1 MLQVSS
7 PNIFWFSSYITNR
20 KQYVKVGNIESSL
33 KTITCGVPQGST
45 LGLLLFLLYI
55 NDLPKSSKKLTFRI
69 FADDTN
75 MFYSSKD
82 PEQLQ
87 SVINEEL
94 GKVLKFCAAN
104 MLSINFKKTNYMIIT
119 SPKKKTNIRIT
130 ACNIEQKS
138 QIKYLGVF
146 IDEHL
151 KWDAQLQ
158 HINNKITKNIGI
170 LFKLRHYV
178 PISTLKQLYYTL
190 IYPYLTY
197 GLMSWGTAYQTK
209 LNKIKV
215 SQNNCIR
222 CIFFANKTE
231 SPPPYFTLLEIL
243 RLENIF
249 NLKIGALVH
258 KIQYQKKDTP
268 PALYDLVQL
277 ASAVHNY
284 NTRYATNQNLCR
296 PFSRTNYGLTRFSV
310 VASQTWKAT
319 PMKIKCLP
327 LNSFK
332 NIYKLFLL
340 DSQAS

>member
-1 MLQVSS
+1 
-7 PNIFWFSSYITNR
+7 
-20 KQYVKVGNIESSL
+20 
-33 KTITCGVPQGST
+33 
-45 LGLLLFLLYI
+45 
-55 NDLPKSSKKLTFRI
+55 
-69 FADDTN
+69 

-104 MLSINFKKTNYMIIT
+104 ILSINFKKTNYMIIT

-170 LFKLRHYV
+170 LSKHRHYV

-190 IYPYLTY
+190 IYPYLTN
-197 GLMSWGTAYQTK
+197 GLMSWGTAYQNK

-215 SQNNCIR
+215 SQNNCIC
-222 CIFFANKTE
+222 CIFFANKRE
-231 SPPPYFTLLEIL
+231 SPTPYFTLLEIL
-243 RLENIF
+243 KLENIF
-249 NLKIGALVH
+249 KLKIGALVH

-268 PALYDLVQL
+268 PALYDLVQP

-296 PFSRTNYGLTRFSV
+296 PFSRTNYGLARFSV
-310 VASQTWKAT
+310 VASQTWEAT

-327 LNSFK
+327 SNSFK
-332 NIYKLFLL
+332 KEYKPFLL